1 MRPDMFKVI
10 VERPRLRSRGPS
22 ALKARDDDE
31 TKVPMGRGRG
41 TKELNENLAPLE
53 RFLRRNVGR
62 PWNNVFSEIC
72 AGLSLRSAV
81 QKHVR
86 DHLQL
91 MVDLHVFER
100 NGELWT
106 FSHGEQRLE
115 PGYRDEL
122 YVCNRT
128 VLLRVLP
135 AAPRE
140 RPGIRPSL
148 PPPAP
153 PPKKMRCERSSPVT
167 WVHPE
172 QAALVFQDQWWLV
185 TVRRV
190 QAFPVWDVMLE
201 HELRGKAGRGSDAA
215 MRLYGNSW
223 VAGIARRPLTQREL
237 KKLGLE
243 RG

>member
-62 PWNNVFSEIC
+62 PWNNVFSEIR

-128 VLLRVLP
+128 GLLRVLP

-190 QAFPVWDVMLE
+190 QAFPVWDVML
-201 HELRGKAGRGSDAA
+201 
-215 MRLYGNSW
+215 
-223 VAGIARRPLTQREL
+223 
-237 KKLGLE
+237 
-243 RG
+243 